1 MLTETQ
7 QEMDELNADRKRD
20 QTEALGNLNYLQS
33 RFVELS
39 LKTVEIETVCE
50 ELERQIATLQERKKS
65 QQQQQQQNG
74 NNNNQ

>member
-20 QTEALGNLNYLQS
+20 QTEALGNLNYLQN

-39 LKTVEIETVCE
+39 FKTREIESVCE
-50 ELERQIATLQERKKS
+50 DLEKQIAILQERKKA
-65 QQQQQQQNG
+65 QNG
-74 NNNNQ
+74 NNQ